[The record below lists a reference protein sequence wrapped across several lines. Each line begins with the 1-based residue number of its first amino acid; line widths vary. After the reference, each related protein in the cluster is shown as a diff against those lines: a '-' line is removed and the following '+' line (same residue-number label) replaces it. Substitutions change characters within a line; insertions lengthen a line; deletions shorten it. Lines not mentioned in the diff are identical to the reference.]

1 MSVRGDSSDDPG
13 TGWAA
18 RTVAWLNGAVG
29 DYLHDSGNAL
39 ATEMAFYHRHRP
51 LTLSK
56 DALREACPRAT
67 AKICILVHGLG
78 CNEGVWTYPEPHSS
92 AGEVTYGHLLE
103 RDLGFTSFSVR
114 YNSGLALEENGARL
128 AVLFDELLAAYPV
141 PVEEIVLIGHSM
153 GGLVLQSAGHSGLDR
168 HSPWVRHVRRVF
180 YLGTPHDGADLEKLG
195 HATTTVLRAVPNP
208 ITALVADVIDRRSQG
223 VKDLRTGAPLRAEE
237 APRGAHQPTHRRG
250 IPWLS
255 HARHYLIAG
264 SLTTDPQHAAS
275 VVFGDGLVRHGR
287 PSSRDPHTEHVRLLP
302 GVHHLALAHHPRVYD
317 TIRAWCQEA

>member
-1 MSVRGDSSDDPG
+1 MSVRGDPSDDPG

-18 RTVAWLNGAVG
+18 RMVAWLNGAVG
-29 DYLHDSGNAL
+29 DYLRDSGNPL

-56 DALREACPRAT
+56 GVLRDAFPRAT

-78 CNEGVWTYPEPHSS
+78 CNEGVWTYLESEGD
-92 AGEVTYGHLLE
+92 AEEVTYGRLLE

-128 AVLFDELLAAYPV
+128 AALFDGLLAAYPV
-141 PVEEIVLIGHSM
+141 AVEEIVLIGHSM

-168 HSPWVRHVRRVF
+168 HSAWVRHVRRVF

-208 ITALVADVIDRRSQG
+208 ITALVADVIDQRSQG
-223 VKDLRTGAPLRAEE
+223 VKGLRTGAPLRAED
-237 APRGAHQPTHRRG
+237 APGTAGQPTHRRG

-255 HARHYLIAG
+255 QARHYLIAG

-275 VVFGDGLVRHGR
+275 VVFGDGLVRHRR
-287 PSSRDPHTEHVRLLP
+287 PTSRDPHTEHVRILP

-317 TIRAWCQEA
+317 TIREWCQEA